1 LLALDELQPVGHR
14 RRPRWGDQQAHGQK
28 HDGQAGAGRCPALLR
43 ATNAALSKYLAY
55 LMLLFHLNVLFLLV
69 YGPQFDLML
78 DLMLFQFIVLKKSFM
93 FFLLMYLFSFSFKL
107 Y

>member
-1 LLALDELQPVGHR
+1 LLTLDELQPVGHR

-43 ATNAALSKYLAY
+43 ATNAPLSMSKYLAY

-78 DLMLFQFIVLKKSFM
+78 DLMLLQFIVSIFM
-93 FFLLMYLFSFSFKL
+93 F
-107 Y
+107 